1 MNKLAQRLTQE
12 IEKFGDVTIASKG
25 NKIAFKHNARFAQI
39 DLLGE
44 EVNVEFITPSLIKHT
59 RLQEIKQLQPD
70 KVSHKISITKDTEVD
85 PQFLG
90 WLRIAHAT
98 N

>member
-12 IEKFGDVTIASKG
+12 IEKFGDVKIAKSG
-25 NKIAFKHNARFAQI
+25 TKIAFKHNFRFAQVDSI
-39 DLLGE
+39 KE
-44 EVNVEFITPSLIKHT
+44 TVNIEFITPSLIKHT
-59 RLQEIKQLQPD
+59 RLQDIKQLKPD
-70 KVSHKISITKDTEVD
+70 KVSHQIIINQESELD
-85 PQFLG
+85 PQVLG